1 LNVHPT
7 TSAHGVAKGA
17 NELLRQQTVLP
28 GITSAISLIFT
39 FCLPHA
45 DSRWLGERCDRE
57 TEGRAVLTRILS
69 ARLIYRKFG
78 HAKAPR
84 IASGL
89 TW

>member
-1 LNVHPT
+1 
-7 TSAHGVAKGA
+7 
-17 NELLRQQTVLP
+17 
-28 GITSAISLIFT
+28 LIFT

-69 ARLIYRKFG
+69 ARLIYRKFR